1 MYEYITSHGKLNQYH
16 LKKIEQ
22 TIDKALSEHSRVLA
36 VRIDLHTPVLKPLND
51 MPDEANF
58 ARTDSSVI
66 SRFTD
71 SLKAKIS
78 HHLNKREKEG
88 KRVRK
93 TSLRVVW
100 AREFVPDS
108 HKKHYHVLLL
118 LNGDTFNTLGAYDS
132 NKGTL
137 RRLIRESWM
146 SAVSFIYPPDKEL
159 VHIPRNPCYYL
170 SAKDGKQSE
179 SYGSLIY
186 RTSYFAKK
194 KSKCF
199 TDGERNFGCSFK

>member
-1 MYEYITSHGKLNQYH
+1 MQQSHY
-16 LKKIEQ
+16 
-22 TIDKALSEHSRVLA
+22 
-36 VRIDLHTPVLKPLND
+36 
-51 MPDEANF
+51 
-58 ARTDSSVI
+58 
-66 SRFTD
+66 
-71 SLKAKIS
+71 
-78 HHLNKREKEG
+78 LNKREKEG

-100 AREFVPDS
+100 AREFAPDS

-132 NKGTL
+132 KKGTL
-137 RRLIRESWM
+137 LRLIRESWM

-159 VHIPRNPCYYL
+159 VHTPSNPCYYL
-170 SAKDGKQSE
+170 NAKDGKKSE

>member
-22 TIDKALSEHSRVLA
+22 TIDKALSEHPRVLA

-78 HHLNKREKEG
+78 HHLNKREK
-88 KRVRK
+88 RVNAFVK
-93 TSLRVVW
+93 HHYALSGPESLYLIHIRNIITYYCY
-100 AREFVPDS
+100 S
-108 HKKHYHVLLL
+108 
-118 LNGDTFNTLGAYDS
+118 T
-132 NKGTL
+132 GTL
-137 RRLIRESWM
+137 SIHWERTIVKKVHS
-146 SAVSFIYPPDKEL
+146 SALYVSHGWVLSVSYIPP
-159 VHIPRNPCYYL
+159 I
-170 SAKDGKQSE
+170 
-179 SYGSLIY
+179 
-186 RTSYFAKK
+186 
-194 KSKCF
+194 KS
-199 TDGERNFGCSFK
+199 

>member
-22 TIDKALSEHSRVLA
+22 TIDKALSEHPRVLA
-36 VRIDLHTPVLKPLND
+36 VRVDLHTPVLKPLND

-78 HHLNKREKEG
+78 HYLNKREKEG

-100 AREFVPDS
+100 AREFAPDS
-108 HKKHYHVLLL
+108 HKK
-118 LNGDTFNTLGAYDS
+118 TLSRIIVTQRGHFQY
-132 NKGTL
+132 T
-137 RRLIRESWM
+137 
-146 SAVSFIYPPDKEL
+146 
-159 VHIPRNPCYYL
+159 
-170 SAKDGKQSE
+170 
-179 SYGSLIY
+179 GSV
-186 RTSYFAKK
+186 R
-194 KSKCF
+194 
-199 TDGERNFGCSFK
+199 